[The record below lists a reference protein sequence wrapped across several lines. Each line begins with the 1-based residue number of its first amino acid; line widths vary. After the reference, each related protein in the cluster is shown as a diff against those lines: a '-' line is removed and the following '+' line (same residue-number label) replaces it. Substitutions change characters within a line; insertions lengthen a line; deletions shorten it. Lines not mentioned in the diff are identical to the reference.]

1 MSTKRGRTSLT
12 NKWKI
17 FQINDFLILFKSRLY
32 PVNNYGGRTTRIIEI
47 TSKSSIIVSIH
58 QIERRNF
65 IDQLKTRISNLEYT
79 GMFMNLFD
87 NVGHF
92 RFISRDKLDPL
103 LLLMNCQN
111 SKMLKLEKGANIE
124 SERELLKTAVWLVTK
139 AHRRINLKIRF
150 RGVPV
155 ELW

>member
-17 FQINDFLILFKSRLY
+17 YQINDFLILFKSGLY
-32 PVNNYGGRTTRIIEI
+32 PVNNYGGGTTRIIEI

-58 QIERRNF
+58 QIEGRNF

-87 NVGHF
+87 NVGDF
-92 RFISRDKLDPL
+92 RVISRDKLDPL

-111 SKMLKLEKGANIE
+111 SKMLKLEK
-124 SERELLKTAVWLVTK
+124 
-139 AHRRINLKIRF
+139 F
-150 RGVPV
+150 
-155 ELW
+155 